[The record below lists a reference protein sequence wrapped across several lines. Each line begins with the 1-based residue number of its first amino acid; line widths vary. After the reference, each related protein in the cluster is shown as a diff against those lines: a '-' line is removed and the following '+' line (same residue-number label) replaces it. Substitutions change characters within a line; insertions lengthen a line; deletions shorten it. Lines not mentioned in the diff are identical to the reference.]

1 MLYINKNMSNNFF
14 SGFEN
19 LNKQDD
25 NKKVVKNVVRRQG
38 TSFTHSM
45 YGLIVAGPKKG
56 SEIEIRYVL
65 PSKIEVEV
73 GENIDIRSSEL
84 LNIGDVVN
92 NCVILSKTGYETY
105 LSHCKRSIFFKE
117 NDLIINNNE
126 AIILTG
132 QFKDQRGI
140 IKSKQ
145 ATKVGVTFMDGTAS
159 IFNLSDIFYKDL
171 LLQNGKY
178 FNVVNVDAEKI
189 SGKELGDISIKT
201 ITLRDIKQMM
211 PGFKLRDYIQELEQ
225 IEDTNERI
233 FMQSELGSEL
243 GSESDNE
250 LSSELDNKSENG
262 LGDLGDLGDG
272 LGDGLGDLGDTF
284 ESKASFKDIE
294 RTSMVFSGWTRQQK
308 EYIKI
313 IKNILN
319 KLDINEDNINMS
331 NILEDIQ
338 GSLEHFTKMIAKTN
352 FDILNSSIDINMII
366 ACIVAYSLI
375 KKNEFNFSSM
385 KEYVNYLF
393 KRGYFVGD
401 VNKSVLVELPDVF
414 SCKNLKRSR
423 VNLEKINMLMD
434 CFHTILQNILNR
446 VVNISKS
453 KVSVIEYDTIRRREN
468 KYEKRGFLL
477 PSDLRNI
484 SKEDVNK
491 KILWNPRYKDR
502 IERWRSY
509 INTKAES
516 SKGIKRNIY
525 EFINKNIES
534 SPLVLFSLRM
544 EVIEFLKSRYPDIFV
559 ACNNDKQCEEDVI
572 TKYIKITIDNVL
584 DKRGK
589 SSQVSNE
596 DYEMI
601 QRYKSMRDFTNQ
613 FIEDIEKIEEY
624 AKEAKADKLKEL
636 SSDLSSGQG
645 TLNFSGQ
652 GSVRSIRNIKS
663 PRERMI
669 NWLSNK
675 FKYKLDETCKD
686 ETCKD
691 RDISNKLKEILSKY
705 KSKLSD
711 VETEM
716 VKDFISETSKKI
728 SEEQPKQE
736 QRKIPKIILRL
747 KQPAVTKEVISETEG
762 QEQRKIPKIT
772 LRLKKPQV
780 IERDSS
786 KSAST
791 SDNDS
796 ISESSLFGDE

>member
-1 MLYINKNMSNNFF
+1 MLYINKHMSNNFF

-19 LNKQDD
+19 LNKQDID
-25 NKKVVKNVVRRQG
+25 KKVNVDKNVVDKRQG
-38 TSFTHSM
+38 KNFTHSM
-45 YGLIVAGPKKG
+45 YGLIVVGPKKG

-73 GENIDIRSSEL
+73 GVNIDIRSSKL

-92 NCVILSKTGYETY
+92 NCVILSKTGDETY
-105 LSHCKRSIFFKE
+105 LSHCKTSIFFKE
-117 NDLIINNNE
+117 NDLIINNDE

-140 IKSKQ
+140 IKYKQ
-145 ATKVGVTFMDGTAS
+145 EAKVGVAFTDGRAS

-178 FNVVNVDAEKI
+178 FNVINVDTETI
-189 SGKELGDISIKT
+189 RGKELGDISIKT
-201 ITLRDIKQMM
+201 ITLDDIKELM
-211 PGFKLRDYIQELEQ
+211 PGFIFQPFIQESEQ
-225 IEDTNERI
+225 IEDANERI
-233 FMQSELGSEL
+233 FMQNELSND
-243 GSESDNE
+243 SDNESDNE
-250 LSSELDNKSENG
+250 LNNESDNESDNELNSESGD
-262 LGDLGDLGDG
+262 LGDLGDLGDA
-272 LGDGLGDLGDTF
+272 F

-294 RTSMVFSGWTRQQK
+294 RTSVVFSGWTRQQK
-308 EYIKI
+308 DYIKI

-319 KLDINEDNINMS
+319 NLDINEDNMNMS

-338 GSLEHFTKMIAKTN
+338 GSLEHFTKMISKTN
-352 FDILNSSIDINMII
+352 FDMLNSSIDILMII
-366 ACIVAYSLI
+366 ACIVAYSVI
-375 KKNEFNFSSM
+375 KRGEFNFSSM

-401 VNKSVLVELPDVF
+401 INKSVLVELPDVF

-434 CFHTILQNILNR
+434 CFNTILQNVLNR
-446 VVNISKS
+446 VVDISKRKS
-453 KVSVIEYDTIRRREN
+453 SVIEYDTIHRREN

-477 PSDLRNI
+477 PSDLKNI

-509 INTKAES
+509 INTKVES
-516 SKGIKRNIY
+516 SNGIKRNIY

-544 EVIEFLKSRYPDIFV
+544 EVIAWIKSRYPDTFM

-572 TKYIKITIDNVL
+572 TKYIKITIDSVL

-589 SSQVSNE
+589 SRQVSNE
-596 DYEMI
+596 DYEML

-613 FIEDIEKIEEY
+613 FIEDIEKVEEQAKQ
-624 AKEAKADKLKEL
+624 AKEDKLKEL
-636 SSDLSSGQG
+636 SSDLGSSR
-645 TLNFSGQ
+645 S
-652 GSVRSIRNIKS
+652 SVKSVKS
-663 PRERMI
+663 PREKMI

-675 FKYKLDETCKD
+675 FRYKLDETCKD

-711 VETEM
+711 AETEM
-716 VKDFISETSKKI
+716 VQDFISETK
-728 SEEQPKQE
+728 EESPKQE

-747 KQPAVTKEVISETEG
+747 KQPAVIKEPK
-762 QEQRKIPKIT
+762 QEERKIPKIT
-772 LRLKKPQV
+772 LRLKKQQV
-780 IERDSS
+780 PLTQKTDSE
-786 KSAST
+786 T
-791 SDNDS
+791 DSDNES
-796 ISESSLFGDE
+796 ISESSISEFEEE

>member
-1 MLYINKNMSNNFF
+1 M
-14 SGFEN
+14 
-19 LNKQDD
+19 
-25 NKKVVKNVVRRQG
+25 
-38 TSFTHSM
+38 
-45 YGLIVAGPKKG
+45 
-56 SEIEIRYVL
+56 
-65 PSKIEVEV
+65 
-73 GENIDIRSSEL
+73 
-84 LNIGDVVN
+84 
-92 NCVILSKTGYETY
+92 
-105 LSHCKRSIFFKE
+105 
-117 NDLIINNNE
+117 
-126 AIILTG
+126 
-132 QFKDQRGI
+132 
-140 IKSKQ
+140 
-145 ATKVGVTFMDGTAS
+145 
-159 IFNLSDIFYKDL
+159 
-171 LLQNGKY
+171 
-178 FNVVNVDAEKI
+178 
-189 SGKELGDISIKT
+189 
-201 ITLRDIKQMM
+201 
-211 PGFKLRDYIQELEQ
+211 
-225 IEDTNERI
+225 
-233 FMQSELGSEL
+233 
-243 GSESDNE
+243 
-250 LSSELDNKSENG
+250 
-262 LGDLGDLGDG
+262 
-272 LGDGLGDLGDTF
+272 
-284 ESKASFKDIE
+284 
-294 RTSMVFSGWTRQQK
+294 
-308 EYIKI
+308 
-313 IKNILN
+313 
-319 KLDINEDNINMS
+319 NMS

-338 GSLEHFTKMIAKTN
+338 GSLEHFTKMIVKTN
-352 FDILNSSIDINMII
+352 FDILNSSIDILMII
-366 ACIVAYSLI
+366 ACIVAYSVI

-401 VNKSVLVELPDVF
+401 VNKSVLVELPEVF

-434 CFHTILQNILNR
+434 CFHTILQNVLNR
-446 VVNISKS
+446 VVDISKR
-453 KVSVIEYDTIRRREN
+453 KASVIEYDTIRRREN

-477 PSDLRNI
+477 PSDLKNI

-534 SPLVLFSLRM
+534 TPLVLFSLRM
-544 EVIEFLKSRYPDIFV
+544 EVIEFLKSRYPDIFM

-572 TKYIKITIDNVL
+572 TKYIKITIDSVL

-613 FIEDIEKIEEY
+613 FIEDIEKVEEY
-624 AKEAKADKLKEL
+624 AKEEKADKLKEL
-636 SSDLSSGQG
+636 SSDL
-645 TLNFSGQ
+645 
-652 GSVRSIRNIKS
+652 GSITRNIKS

-675 FKYKLDETCKD
+675 FRYKLDDTCKD

-691 RDISNKLKEILSKY
+691 RDISNKLREILSKY

-711 VETEM
+711 AETEM
-716 VKDFISETSKKI
+716 VKDFISETSKNI

-747 KQPAVTKEVISETEG
+747 KQPSVTKEVISETEG

-780 IERDSS
+780 IETDSS
-786 KSAST
+786 KSSST

-796 ISESSLFGDE
+796 ISESSIFGDEQGDEKED